1 MKSVIILLIIIL
13 SCIPTN
19 FIVTALLQVRRNFIS
34 NTIIIASAI
43 AIRPAEVAAAAAAAA
58 INNDNADIGGT
69 RVTTTPPPPPTTSTV
84 SSIVSSTVATTI
96 SSPLLSIE
104 SAAARLGVGRSSD
117 SNSDDDDKN
126 NNNEQPILLKVR
138 LYPDPSLRK
147 VASPVTKGFGSHE
160 LEIVVNYLINNMKS
174 NTTAAIHYGIDA
186 RIIIL
191 KGDAASP
198 NNSVNIFVNPNI
210 LSRSNEYSMIPW
222 REYCSVIVTNMES
235 DIVAAAENNNNNNN
249 NNNLSSSLDITATTS
264 SVGVVEVDLLRDDII
279 EIAAQDYITGR
290 PIRKAL
296 RGESA
301 RAFQHEM
308 DHLDGILIIDHAV
321 TSLDDNVLPTYIAN
335 LERPYHT
342 ERQRRAFQRNTFQ
355 GNTPLYY

>member
-1 MKSVIILLIIIL
+1 MKSLIILLIVIL

-43 AIRPAEVAAAAAAAA
+43 AIRPAEVAA

-69 RVTTTPPPPPTTSTV
+69 RVTTTPPPTSTV
-84 SSIVSSTVATTI
+84 SSIVSSTVSSTI

-174 NTTAAIHYGIDA
+174 NTTAAIQYGIDA

>member
-1 MKSVIILLIIIL
+1 MKSVIILLIVIL

-43 AIRPAEVAAAAAAAA
+43 AIRPAEVAAAAAAA

-69 RVTTTPPPPPTTSTV
+69 RVTTTSPPLPPT
-84 SSIVSSTVATTI
+84 SIVSSTVPSTVATTI

-117 SNSDDDDKN
+117 SNSADDDKN

-174 NTTAAIHYGIDA
+174 NTTAAIQYGIDA

-249 NNNLSSSLDITATTS
+249 NSPSSLDITATTS

>member
-1 MKSVIILLIIIL
+1 MKSVIILLIVIL

-43 AIRPAEVAAAAAAAA
+43 AIRPAEVAAAAAAA

-69 RVTTTPPPPPTTSTV
+69 RVTTTPPPPPTST
-84 SSIVSSTVATTI
+84 VSSTVATTI
-96 SSPLLSIE
+96 PSPLLSIE

-126 NNNEQPILLKVR
+126 KNNEQPILLKVR

-249 NNNLSSSLDITATTS
+249 NLSSSLDITATTS

>member
-1 MKSVIILLIIIL
+1 M
-13 SCIPTN
+13 
-19 FIVTALLQVRRNFIS
+19 
-34 NTIIIASAI
+34 
-43 AIRPAEVAAAAAAAA
+43 
-58 INNDNADIGGT
+58 
-69 RVTTTPPPPPTTSTV
+69 
-84 SSIVSSTVATTI
+84 
-96 SSPLLSIE
+96 LSIE
-104 SAAARLGVGRSSD
+104 SAAARLGEGRSSD

-174 NTTAAIHYGIDA
+174 NATAAIQYGIDA

-235 DIVAAAENNNNNNN
+235 DIVAAAENNNNNN

>member
-1 MKSVIILLIIIL
+1 MKSVIILLIVIL

-43 AIRPAEVAAAAAAAA
+43 AIRPAEVAAAAAA

-69 RVTTTPPPPPTTSTV
+69 RVTTTPPPPPPTSTV
-84 SSIVSSTVATTI
+84 SSIVSSTVSSTI

-160 LEIVVNYLINNMKS
+160 LEIVVHYLINNMKS
-174 NTTAAIHYGIDA
+174 NTTAAIQYGIDA

-198 NNSVNIFVNPNI
+198 TNSVNIFVNPNI

-249 NNNLSSSLDITATTS
+249 NNNNLSSSLDTTATTS